1 MQVTFLGTSG
11 GVPTR
16 RRNVTSIALRL
27 PQRAEVWLFDCG
39 EATQHQ
45 ILRTDF
51 SFHDLRR
58 IFVTHLHGDHIYGL
72 PGLLATGRLAGN
84 ADTAH
89 IYAPQGL
96 EDFLNAC
103 WRLNTDD
110 ADFPIHFQALKQG
123 EVFAD
128 DEFTVT
134 CLPVEHRVP
143 AFAFAIRERDRAGR
157 FRADEAQRLG
167 IPFGPLYGQLKKG
180 ESVTLEDGR
189 IINGQALT
197 DSPEQGR
204 RIVYSGDTRFCK
216 SLIEFAD
223 DADLLIHEATFAE
236 ADRELARRSAHSTAT
251 DAARLASEAN
261 VKQLILTHISPRYAR
276 GTKQEPEDLLKEA
289 REIFPNTELA
299 RDFLR
304 IEIPR
309 RRDRESRNEKGEV
322 KASVLF

>member
-16 RRNVTSIALRL
+16 RRNVTSIVVRL
-27 PQRAEVWLFDCG
+27 PQRAEAWLLDCG

-58 IFVTHLHGDHIYGL
+58 IFISHLHGDHIYGL
-72 PGLLATGRLAGN
+72 PGLLATGRLAGS
-84 ADTAH
+84 ADVAQV
-89 IYAPQGL
+89 YAPSGL
-96 EDFLNAC
+96 EDFLNVC
-103 WRLNTDD
+103 WRLNSDD
-110 ADFPIHFQALKQG
+110 ADFPVHFQALEPG
-123 EVFAD
+123 EVFSD
-128 DEFTVT
+128 DEFVVT

-143 AFAFAIRERDRAGR
+143 AYAFAITERDRPGR
-157 FRADEAQRLG
+157 FRADEAEAMG
-167 IPFGPLYGQLKKG
+167 IPFGPLYGRLKRG

-189 IINGQALT
+189 IVSGSDLT
-197 DSPEQGR
+197 DEPEQGR
-204 RIVYSGDTRFCK
+204 KIVYSGDTRFCG
-216 SLIEFAD
+216 SLIKFAN

-251 DAARLASEAN
+251 DAARIALEAG
-261 VKQLILTHISPRYAR
+261 VKQLVITHISPRYAR
-276 GTKQEPEDLLKEA
+276 GTPHEPEDLLNEA
-289 REIFPNTELA
+289 RRIFPNTELA

-309 RRDRESRNEKGEV
+309 RRESRK
-322 KASVLF
+322 